1 MLYMTNTV
9 STINFFILILE
20 NSTFILTNSSVCLS
34 LSFSLSEK
42 TKHACGKESIISS
55 LSQKKLMLKK
65 YLGCFHKYKY
75 RNHEMVRF
83 SFSIRPVI
91 VLSNVA

>member
-34 LSFSLSEK
+34 LSFSLRK

-65 YLGCFHKYKY
+65 YIGCFH
-75 RNHEMVRF
+75 
-83 SFSIRPVI
+83 SISIEIMRWCGS
-91 VLSNVA
+91 LLASDQ